1 MGGNLIIVSAPS
13 GTGKT
18 TTLKK
23 VMQRIERL
31 AFSVSHTTRAPR
43 KGEQNGQDYYF
54 IERDEFELMITD
66 GAFLEWALVHD
77 NYYGTAIAPIKDKL
91 AEGFDVVLDI
101 DVQGAEIIR
110 QSGSIDFIDIFLAPP
125 DPAELEKRLRKRGT
139 EDEQMIATRLTNSVE
154 EMAQSSKYQ
163 YLVVNDRIDEAV
175 TMLCGIIYAKR
186 AEAGR
191 GLDGLPLSESMK

>member
-18 TTLKK
+18 TILKK

-91 AEGFDVVLDI
+91 AEDFDVVLDI
-101 DVQGAEIIR
+101 DVQGAKIIR
-110 QSGSIDFIDIFLAPP
+110 QSGSIEFIDIFLAPP

-163 YLVVNDRIDEAV
+163 YLVVNDLIDEAV

-186 AEAGR
+186 TEAGR

>member
-18 TTLKK
+18 TILKK